1 MDCTI
6 RDFRSTL
13 YSLICAAISEL
24 IRPFG
29 GSLDI
34 ELMYRYIDED
44 REQSIYRVTRIFLK
58 GQQLWIDV
66 APNNG
71 KSYASDVR
79 FDYDEDFEE
88 SAPDN
93 LSATVEASPFDLDYI
108 QAIYNEVRYYAIP
121 RKLAKQNDE
130 NTNKS

>member
-1 MDCTI
+1 MDLTNYLLMDCTI

-58 GQQLWIDV
+58 
-66 APNNG
+66 A
-71 KSYASDVR
+71 
-79 FDYDEDFEE
+79 
-88 SAPDN
+88 
-93 LSATVEASPFDLDYI
+93 LD
-108 QAIYNEVRYYAIP
+108 R
-121 RKLAKQNDE
+121 RR
-130 NTNKS
+130 S